1 MPFNLKCEY
10 SPAGD
15 QPKAISELTQL
26 LNNKSEYHKY
36 QTLLGVTGSGKTY
49 TVANVIQNTQKP
61 SLIIAPNKSLAAQLF
76 NEFKEFFPD
85 NAVEFFI
92 SYYDYY
98 QPESYI
104 PSTDTYIEKTA
115 KINQEIDRLRH
126 SATRAIF
133 ERDDV
138 IVVSSVSAIYGLGAP
153 DSYFQASIKLC
164 KGLPMGRDSLAQAL
178 IDIYFERNDFE
189 LDRGRFRMRGDCVD
203 VFPTYEEVL
212 IRIEFFGDEIDRI
225 STIELGSGRVLEEL
239 EEITVYPAKHYVAD
253 TESIA
258 GACAEIDRQL
268 QIRLAELKSIDKHLE
283 AARLNQRTCYDI
295 EMLREVGYCNGIE
308 NYSSILEGRAPG
320 TPPQTLIDYFVKR
333 FGHNWLTVIDES
345 HIATPQLQGMY
356 NGDASR
362 KQTLVDYGFRLPCA
376 RDNRPLKIAEFWERT
391 GPILFVSAT
400 PGDYERKHSHKI
412 VEQVIRPTGLVD
424 PQIHIHP
431 TKHQIDDLIVR
442 IRERVEKQ
450 ERVLIT
456 TLTKKSAEDLSDY
469 LIGINVRARWLHS
482 ELKSLERVEL
492 LRDLRMGEFDVLI
505 GVNLLREGLDLPEVS
520 LVVILDADKEG
531 FLRSKSALIQ
541 IIGRAARNSCG
552 EVVLYADK
560 VTDSMQQALDTIND
574 YRSRQVAF
582 NEEHGIVPQTIK
594 KSFSNK
600 LLEALKLTSKN
611 AEEIIA
617 EELAEQNLGI
627 KDIPK
632 VIKKLEEEMLHA
644 AKDLEFERAGALRD
658 QIKKFREVMGKEI
671 TQISEKNLEKS
682 KTTKPTKLKA
692 GKAI

>member
-15 QPKAISELTQL
+15 QPKAINELSNL
-26 LNNKSEYHKY
+26 LNGGENFHKY

-61 SLIIAPNKSLAAQLF
+61 TLIIAPNKSLAAQLF

-126 SATRAIF
+126 AATRAIF

-138 IVVSSVSAIYGLGAP
+138 VVISSVSAIYGLGAP
-153 DSYFQASIKLC
+153 DSYFQAAIKLC
-164 KGLPMGRDSLAQAL
+164 RGLPIGRDVLAQSL

-189 LDRGRFRMRGDCVD
+189 LDRGRFRMRGDCMD
-203 VFPTYEEVL
+203 IFPTYEEVL
-212 IRIEFFGDEIDRI
+212 IRVEFFGDEIDRI
-225 STIELGSGRVLEEL
+225 SIIELGSGKTLEES
-239 EEITVYPAKHYVAD
+239 EEITIYPAKHYVAD
-253 TESIA
+253 TNAIS
-258 GACAEIDRQL
+258 GACVEIDRQL
-268 QIRLAELKSIDKHLE
+268 QIRLAELKAMDKHLE

-308 NYSSILEGRAPG
+308 NYSSILEGREAG

-333 FGHNWLTVIDES
+333 FGNNWLTVIDES
-345 HIATPQLQGMY
+345 HIAVPQLQGMY

-362 KQTLVDYGFRLPCA
+362 KQTLIDYGFRLPCA
-376 RDNRPLKIAEFWERT
+376 RDNRPLKISEFWERT
-391 GPILFVSAT
+391 GPVLFVSAT
-400 PGDYERKHSHKI
+400 PSDYERKQSYKI

-424 PQIHIHP
+424 PQISIHP

-442 IRERVEKQ
+442 IRDRVEKQ

-469 LIGINVRARWLHS
+469 LAGINVRARWLHS

-520 LVVILDADKEG
+520 LVVVLDADKEG
-531 FLRSKSALIQ
+531 FLRSKSSLIQ

-560 VTDSMQQALDTIND
+560 VTDSMQGALDTIND
-574 YRSRQVAF
+574 YRARQVAF
-582 NEEHGIVPQTIK
+582 NQEHGIIPQTIK

-600 LLEALKLTSKN
+600 LLDALKLTNKS

-617 EELAEQNLGI
+617 DELAQHNMGI

-632 VIKKLEEEMLHA
+632 VVKKLEEEMLHA
-644 AKDLEFERAGALRD
+644 AKDLEFERAAALRD
-658 QIKKFREVMGKEI
+658 QIKKFREVLGKD
-671 TQISEKNLEKS
+671 SLKEKNNEPAKEKP
-682 KTTKPTKLKA
+682 KRPKA
-692 GKAI
+692 GKAV